1 MAKIEA
7 GQALIARTGFR
18 IDSGA
23 WAFRFLRAHKDET
36 QMGKA
41 GELGA

>member
-23 WAFRFLRAHKDET
+23 WALHFVSAHKDET
-36 QMGKA
+36 HSGKA
-41 GELGA
+41 G